1 MGRKPTQN
9 DADDPLDR
17 DDDTIEFVPAGS
29 LPPPQPTMTAQTDA
43 ERKTEDLW
51 ERMLGVDDAGT
62 GYVAIHR
69 VVGGAGSSEE
79 FVEKIPSDRFGYED
93 LLEYLRETY
102 GPGDYRIRL
111 YVKNGRGNF
120 VLRGNRMAP
129 IARRISNA
137 MPAIREGGRQ
147 GQEMTAVLATFEA
160 MQQRSQQQ
168 MAELIDRIERRNSAP
183 SRSPALEM
191 AETMQAMMTAMAPMF
206 ALLKGGNAQ
215 APQTDPLDML
225 TKIMALQRQLQPPV
239 VEREET
245 GAGMMDVVKAG
256 LTALPA
262 ILNAR
267 NDGARR
273 ALPQPPPQP
282 TPRKPL
288 APTFDPVETAPPAG
302 VASAEAGEEGIRP
315 AQPPMGVDRNKG
327 NRLHP
332 LHDNLCSLLD
342 AAIAWEGADESTPED
357 EIPTPER
364 VAQVMVD
371 NMDEGQRPLFRQF
384 LESRTLV
391 RDLVAIHPD
400 AIDHTEWLLDL
411 RDEVIDRLDLIDGV
425 NRGYDQD
432 SSPLDP
438 DSADNDGQQN
448 QEDRPPQ
455 TA

>member
-17 DDDTIEFVPAGS
+17 DDDAIEFVPAGS
-29 LPPPQPTMTAQTDA
+29 LPPPQPPPMSAQTDA

-225 TKIMALQRQLQPPV
+225 TKIMALQRQLQPPT
-239 VEREET
+239 VEREES

-267 NDGARR
+267 NDGARK
-273 ALPQPPPQP
+273 ALPQPAPQP
-282 TPRKPL
+282 APRRPL
-288 APTFDPVETAPPAG
+288 APTFSPVDQPPPAG
-302 VASAEAGEEGIRP
+302 PVSAEAGEEGISVAP
-315 AQPPMGVDRNKG
+315 PYGAQPTGVDRSVG

-342 AAIAWEGADESTPED
+342 AAISWEATDE
-357 EIPTPER
+357 PTPEQ

-371 NMDEGQRPLFRQF
+371 NMEEAQRPLFRQF

-391 RDLVAIHPD
+391 RELVAIHPD
-400 AIDHTEWLLDL
+400 AIDHTDWLLAL
-411 RDEVIDRLDLIDGV
+411 RDEVIDRLDLIEGV
-425 NRGYDQD
+425 NSGYDQD
-432 SSPLDP
+432 SIAPDT
-438 DSADNDGQQN
+438 DSAPDDGQQS
-448 QEDRPPQ
+448 QEDRPAQ